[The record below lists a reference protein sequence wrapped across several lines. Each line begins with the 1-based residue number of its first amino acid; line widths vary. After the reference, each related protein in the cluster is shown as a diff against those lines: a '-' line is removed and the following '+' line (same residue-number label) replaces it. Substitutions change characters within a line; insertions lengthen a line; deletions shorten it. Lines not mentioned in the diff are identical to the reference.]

1 MMKAL
6 VYDAPGRIEW
16 TAPRN
21 PPLPARGDVG
31 GVRRVRRRLL
41 DRCPE
46 GGAHAFMIPATPSLV
61 RQTVGWTVG
70 CTERNPHHPCRAE
83 RGTMTV
89 LSRRWMRGLRSR
101 AVNELAVGSSW
112 ARSRTARP
120 PTFSRGWYGGGS
132 ARTPSAAR
140 STRAGNLRA
149 RATGWVAGG
158 GQRTPLLP
166 RHPVG

>member
-1 MMKAL
+1 
-6 VYDAPGRIEW
+6 
-16 TAPRN
+16 
-21 PPLPARGDVG
+21 
-31 GVRRVRRRLL
+31 
-41 DRCPE
+41 
-46 GGAHAFMIPATPSLV
+46 MIPATPGLV
-61 RQTVGWTVG
+61 RQTFGWTVG

-112 ARSRTARP
+112 AGSRTARP

-132 ARTPSAAR
+132 PDTVRGTKYTSR
-140 STRAGNLRA
+140 NLRA
-149 RATGWVAGG
+149 RATGRVAGG